1 MNLISSII
9 GVRELSGIFCFLEPK
24 GLSNSMIAHRTFR
37 INVEQLFRYQHYP
50 LSYVLQER
58 IFALLDRSQTAM
70 GQNLA
75 RFFIFQDVD
84 LQNLSGTEI
93 IGLHQSYPRPQIA
106 QFLAEAKR
114 QVLTASEYVELEE
127 MGLGLLAAGQVEQAY
142 QVMSH
147 PSLSENLLLAGRC
160 KRAFIGAFNEM
171 RVGQVLT
178 ILKQDSISARR
189 DLFLQER
196 IGRCSDSIEAED
208 VVLLASEITNTK
220 IQSDS
225 LMRYALCVDW
235 NTAVQITSLI
245 QDPRYIA
252 EIADQFGAKE
262 GAALTERLD
271 MALEIGSVEGR
282 DAMFFD
288 LVMCRFVAV
297 CQDRKE
303 YNEALSFAD
312 LIKSPPLQEG
322 NRLSISRQV
331 RITEG
336 HEGWLGFWKSHG
348 CAKELNCITMP
359 RTIRPLDQGSVEMMD
374 LIL

>member
-1 MNLISSII
+1 MS
-9 GVRELSGIFCFLEPK
+9 
-24 GLSNSMIAHRTFR
+24 
-37 INVEQLFRYQHYP
+37 
-50 LSYVLQER
+50 
-58 IFALLDRSQTAM
+58 
-70 GQNLA
+70 QNLA

-106 QFLAEAKR
+106 QFLAAAKR

-127 MGLGLLAAGQVEQAY
+127 IGLGLLAAGQVEQAY

-160 KRAFIGAFNEM
+160 KPAFIGAFNDM

-178 ILKQDSISARR
+178 ILNQDSISARR

-196 IGRCSDSIEAED
+196 IGHCSDSMEAED

-220 IQSDS
+220 IQADS

-235 NTAVQITSLI
+235 DTAVQITGLI

-271 MALEIGSVEGR
+271 RALEIVSVEGR
-282 DAMFFD
+282 DAIFFD
-288 LVMCRFVAV
+288 LVMCRFVGI
-297 CQDRKE
+297 C
-303 YNEALSFAD
+303 
-312 LIKSPPLQEG
+312 
-322 NRLSISRQV
+322 
-331 RITEG
+331 
-336 HEGWLGFWKSHG
+336 
-348 CAKELNCITMP
+348 
-359 RTIRPLDQGSVEMMD
+359 
-374 LIL
+374 